1 MSNGLRG
8 ARKLSEAD
16 TEQTAMDN
24 TNKETISNMDAAI
37 TGIQDWQKQREEQM
51 LKFKREL
58 LANEKKINSN
68 VSPTI
73 VKENEDEG
81 KNCSNNDDNNSNNNN
96 NNNEDHETNFEQ
108 SIFMTDDVTYSVK
121 NLNISSSK
129 SNNSLTSYLKDENE
143 DPIALAVENKL
154 KQELKQL
161 QEKRKI
167 QLKNFG
173 PENNE
178 KEFSAKDA
186 DACIRRNMAKYGLS
200 PTQLKELTSNDSKS
214 AQDLALIQQQVR
226 ILRSNTYASSI
237 AAKCRLEI
245 DEAEVEKEA
254 EKNGLEDVNK
264 IQQDLDS
271 YNFELEEALL
281 KLKALDK

>member
-58 LANEKKINSN
+58 LANEKEINSN

-73 VKENEDEG
+73 VKENENEG

-167 QLKNFG
+167 QLKTKSFNLVKRCFPSSETAVSG
-173 PENNE
+173 D
-178 KEFSAKDA
+178 KKCKFHRRYKRSFTMFQKTKTHHGAK
-186 DACIRRNMAKYGLS
+186 
-200 PTQLKELTSNDSKS
+200 
-214 AQDLALIQQQVR
+214 
-226 ILRSNTYASSI
+226 
-237 AAKCRLEI
+237 
-245 DEAEVEKEA
+245 
-254 EKNGLEDVNK
+254 
-264 IQQDLDS
+264 
-271 YNFELEEALL
+271 
-281 KLKALDK
+281 

>member
-58 LANEKKINSN
+58 LANEKEINSN

-154 KQELKQL
+154 KLELKQL

>member
-58 LANEKKINSN
+58 LANEKEINSN

-73 VKENEDEG
+73 VKENENEG

>member
-58 LANEKKINSN
+58 LANEKEINSN

-226 ILRSNTYASSI
+226 TLRSNTYASSI

>member
-58 LANEKKINSN
+58 LANEKEINSN

-81 KNCSNNDDNNSNNNN
+81 KNCSNNDDNNNNNNN